1 MRLLGP
7 SLWLLSTTAL
17 LNPSPGW
24 AGEAVVPPE
33 VRKTVYGPVVG
44 SNDAAASG
52 TYQWKGIPFAKPPA
66 GSLRWMAPVEP
77 ESWAT
82 PMESKAFGQASV
94 QYGRIYG
101 PGSHNTYDATIG
113 TTLNQ
118 AVGSEDCL
126 TLNIWRPATA
136 EKKLPIINFNYGG
149 SNVSGYTADPV
160 YDGAALARK
169 ANAVV
174 VTANYRVGVFG
185 WFNLPQLKTGTDP
198 QGDSG
203 NFGTLDQILALK
215 FIQRNIANFGGDPGN
230 VTVMGQSAGAVDVY
244 TLLTSPLVVNAKP
257 QLIHKAIA
265 MSGGAA
271 LATELPAGSIATL
284 KPAAATLAQANKLLY
299 SLLIADGLATDDI
312 SAAAYVATQTNAQ
325 VANYLRAKTPGAI
338 FTQLLTK
345 VAAAGLGS
353 TWHMQDGVVVA
364 NTPLAAINAGS
375 YLKVPILVGITREET
390 KLFAAFLAMSPA
402 LGGQPGWIVNDAV
415 RFNMMM
421 TFNPEVAP
429 TLTVKEL
436 VNPAYLPVATPAIG
450 YDARLAFLN
459 NLFFIPNRDIVLKAL
474 SAKQPNVWCYEFA
487 WAQEPAPWN
496 EVYGAAHAFDLPF
509 VFGNW
514 GPSLFSKVTNS
525 TANKGGRLALSGAL
539 MGSLGA
545 FARHG
550 DPNHALLG
558 VQWPAWPK
566 VLLLDATLTEKK
578 ISVR

>member
-1 MRLLGP
+1 MRLLAP
-7 SLWLLSTTAL
+7 SLRLLMAAGILNLSLGWGGAAEAPELRSTQ
-17 LNPSPGW
+17 
-24 AGEAVVPPE
+24 
-33 VRKTVYGPVVG
+33 YGTVVG
-44 SNDAAASG
+44 INDVAASG
-52 TYQWKGIPFAKPPA
+52 TYQWKGIPFAKPPV

-77 ESWAT
+77 EPWPSPRET
-82 PMESKAFGQASV
+82 KHFGLASV

-118 AVGSEDCL
+118 AVGSEDSL

-136 EKKLPIINFNYGG
+136 AKKLPVINFIYGG

-185 WFNLPQLKTGTDP
+185 WFNLPQLRTGTDP
-198 QGDSG
+198 EGDSG
-203 NFGTLDQILALK
+203 NFGTLDQILVLK
-215 FIQRNIANFGGDPGN
+215 FIQRNIANFGGDPAN

-244 TLLTSPLVVNAKP
+244 TLLTSPLVVNARP
-257 QLIHKAIA
+257 QLIHKAVA
-265 MSGGAA
+265 LSGGAA
-271 LATELPAGSIATL
+271 LATELPTGSIPTL
-284 KPAAATLAQANKLLY
+284 KPASATLAQANKLLY
-299 SLLIADGLATDDI
+299 SLLIADGLATDDT
-312 SAAAYVATQTNAQ
+312 SAAAHVATQTNAQ
-325 VANYLRAKTPGAI
+325 VAAYLRAKTPSAI
-338 FTQLLTK
+338 FTQLLGR

-364 NTPLAAINAGS
+364 NSPLAAINAGS

-390 KLFAAFLAMSPA
+390 KLFSAFLAQSPA
-402 LGGQPGWIVNDAV
+402 LGGQPGWIVNDAA
-415 RFNMMM
+415 RFNLML
-421 TFNPEVAP
+421 TFNPETAS
-429 TLTVKEL
+429 TLTL
-436 VNPAYLPVATPAIG
+436 QDLINPAYLPVAAPATG

-459 NLFFIPNRDIVLKAL
+459 KLFFIPNRDAVLTAL
-474 SAKQPNVWCYEFA
+474 SAKQSSIWCYEFA
-487 WAQEPAPWN
+487 WAQEPAPWK

-525 TANKGGRLALSGAL
+525 TANKGGRLALSEAM
-539 MGSLGA
+539 MGSIAA
-545 FARHG
+545 FAGLG
-550 DPNHALLG
+550 DPNHPLLG
-558 VQWPAWPK
+558 VQWPVWPK
-566 VLLLDATLTEKK
+566 VLLFDATLTERK